1 MGVIILVNMGARTP
15 RRSQSP
21 NLLVQIFLVLLTG
34 SFFFVFFL
42 FAASL
47 LYQAWYANRIFPGV
61 SMLGVDMGGLTPEEA
76 EQVISI
82 SFPYPQ
88 NGKITLQY
96 QDKTWD
102 YTPAA
107 LGLTLDPKA
116 SAGNAFAVGREG
128 SYFHKVNTILTAA
141 RSSVILTPTY
151 VYDQRLTSVVLGQ
164 IASQVNHAL
173 IEADIT
179 VSGVDVKIRSG
190 ETGRELDQMESLQK
204 ITHMMSTMQSGP
216 VDLVVKTTEPAVVDV
231 EKTGA
236 IIKKILSAPL
246 TFSMPSDQAEGLGPW
261 SIDPQTLSGMLSLG
275 RVPEGDRYVYRVE
288 INNQLLLTYLNNLA
302 NKTNL
307 LWRNARF
314 IFNDNERK
322 LDLLEPAVI
331 GRSLN
336 VSSTIGIVQQKIA
349 AGEHDVTLVFDYQK
363 PEVRDD
369 ATTASLGIK
378 ELVRAETTYFYGS
391 SADRVQN
398 ISAAAARFHG
408 LLVAPGETF
417 SMAKALGDISLDN
430 GFAEALIIYGGR
442 TIKGVGGGVCQV
454 STTLFRAAFFAG
466 FPIVERHPHAY
477 RVSYYEKTAGNHID
491 PKMAGMD
498 ATVYVPYVDFRF
510 TNDTQYWL
518 LMETYVNPE
527 KSSIT
532 WKFYSTKDGREVKAD
547 FSGPTNIVEA
557 PEPLYK
563 ENPELKKN
571 EIKQI
576 DWQADGADVVVRRSV
591 TRNGQPYLTDEFH
604 THYQPWQSV
613 YEYGPGTEGIPTPT
627 PIGEELVTPTP

>member
-1 MGVIILVNMGARTP
+1 LGVIILVNMGARTP

>member
-1 MGVIILVNMGARTP
+1 MSARTP
-15 RRSQSP
+15 RRSHSP

-34 SFFFVFFL
+34 SFFFIFFL

-47 LYQAWYANRIFPGV
+47 LYQVWYANRIFPGV

-76 EQVISI
+76 EQVINI

-88 NGKITLQY
+88 NGKITLKH

-102 YTPAA
+102 YTPAS

-128 SYFHKVNTILTAA
+128 SYFHKVNTIVTAA
-141 RSSVILTPTY
+141 RIGVILSPAY
-151 VYDQRLTSVVLGQ
+151 VYDQRLTSVILGQ
-164 IASQVNHAL
+164 IASRVNHAL
-173 IEADIT
+173 IEAEIS
-179 VSGVDVKIRSG
+179 VNGVDVKIRSG
-190 ETGRELDQMESLQK
+190 ETGRELDQLESLKK
-204 ITHMMSTMQSGP
+204 ITIMMSTMQSGP
-216 VDLVVKTTEPAVVDV
+216 VDLVVNTTEPAVVDV

-236 IIKKILSAPL
+236 IIRKILSAPL
-246 TFSMPSDQAEGLGPW
+246 TFSMPPDQAEGLGPW

-275 RVPEGDRYVYRVE
+275 RVQEGDHYAYRVE
-288 INNQLLLTYLNNLA
+288 FNNQLLLTYLNNLA

-314 IFNDNERK
+314 IFDDNERK

-336 VSSTIGIVQQKIA
+336 VSSTIGVVQQKA
-349 AGEHDVTLVFDYQK
+349 AGGEHDVTLVFDYHK

-398 ISAAAARFHG
+398 ITAAAARFHG
-408 LLVAPGETF
+408 LLIAPGETF

-454 STTLFRAAFFAG
+454 STTLFRTAFFAG
-466 FPIVERHPHAY
+466 YPIVERHPHAY

-491 PKMAGMD
+491 PQMAGMD

-527 KSSIT
+527 KYSIT

-563 ENPELKKN
+563 ENPELEKN
-571 EIKQI
+571 EINQI

-591 TRNGQPYLTDEFH
+591 TRNGQPYLNDEFT

>member
-1 MGVIILVNMGARTP
+1 MGARTP

-21 NLLVQIFLVLLTG
+21 NILVQILLVLLTG
-34 SFFFVFFL
+34 SFFFTFFL

-47 LYQAWYANRIFPGV
+47 LYQVWYSNRIYPGV

-88 NGKITLQY
+88 NGKVTLKY
-96 QDKTWD
+96 QDKSWD

-116 SAGNAFAVGREG
+116 SASNAFAIGREG
-128 SYFHKVNTILTAA
+128 SYFHKVNTYLSAA
-141 RSSVILTPTY
+141 RSSIILTPTY
-151 VYDQRLTSVVLGQ
+151 VFDQRLTSVILGQ
-164 IASQVNHAL
+164 IATQVNHAL
-173 IEADIT
+173 IEADIS
-179 VSGVDVKIRSG
+179 VAGVDVKIRSG
-190 ETGRELDQMESLQK
+190 ETGRELDQIGSLQK
-204 ITHMMSTMQSGP
+204 ISAMMSNMQSGT
-216 VDLVVKTTEPAVVDV
+216 VDLVVETTEPAVVDV

-236 IIKKILSAPL
+236 TIKKILSAPL
-246 TFSMPSDQAEGLGPW
+246 TFSMPPDQSEGLGLW

-275 RVPEGDRYVYRVE
+275 RVPEGDHYVYRVE
-288 INNQLLLTYLNNLA
+288 LNNQLLLTYLNNLA
-302 NKTNL
+302 NKTDL
-307 LWRNARF
+307 LSRNARF

-336 VSSTIGIVQQKIA
+336 VSSTIGAIQQKAA
-349 AGEHDVTLVFDYQK
+349 AGEHNITLVFDYQK

-369 ATTASLGIK
+369 ATTLSLGIK
-378 ELVRAETTYFYGS
+378 ELVRSETSYFYGS
-391 SADRVQN
+391 SSERVQN
-398 ISAAAARFHG
+398 ITAAAARFHG

-454 STTLFRAAFFAG
+454 STTLFRTAFFAG
-466 FPIVERHPHAY
+466 YPIVERHPHAY
-477 RVSYYEKTAGNHID
+477 RVSYYEKTSGNHID
-491 PKMAGMD
+491 PKLAGMD

-527 KSSIT
+527 KYSIT

-563 ENPELKKN
+563 ENPELEKN
-571 EIKQI
+571 EIKQV
-576 DWQADGADVVVRRSV
+576 DWQADGADVSVRRTV
-591 TRNGQPYLTDEFH
+591 TRNGQPYLNDDFS

-627 PIGEELVTPTP
+627 PIGEDAVTPTP